1 MKSRFWGTL
10 EPQAK
15 FFIQNTWKTEQL
27 LLNNISSQMNRKDF
41 LLVKWPHHLLGACK
55 YIESIS
61 YWLTVFWHFNSVK
74 FLDFRTQLCTKRK
87 LYASLG
93 YNHRWACQIHLGG
106 DENPKRSLFS
116 FLEWNVMKST
126 LGYKKCWGFRIRPL
140 LWLLRKVGGGVP
152 DNPPSPTFLV
162 IDTLESFNQSY
173 FYFIKALC
181 IRCQKLLRFMSWSS

>member
-1 MKSRFWGTL
+1 MKARLLGTL

-27 LLNNISSQMNRKDF
+27 LLKNISSQMNRKNF

-61 YWLTVFWHFNSVK
+61 YWLTVFWHFNLVK

-93 YNHRWACQIHLGG
+93 YNHRWACQIHQGG
-106 DENPKRSLFS
+106 IKIPARGLFYLRAMS
-116 FLEWNVMKST
+116 YVANFLIVKYIVFWTQSNIKS
-126 LGYKKCWGFRIRPL
+126 K
-140 LWLLRKVGGGVP
+140 WL
-152 DNPPSPTFLV
+152 
-162 IDTLESFNQSY
+162 
-173 FYFIKALC
+173 
-181 IRCQKLLRFMSWSS
+181 QKGRG